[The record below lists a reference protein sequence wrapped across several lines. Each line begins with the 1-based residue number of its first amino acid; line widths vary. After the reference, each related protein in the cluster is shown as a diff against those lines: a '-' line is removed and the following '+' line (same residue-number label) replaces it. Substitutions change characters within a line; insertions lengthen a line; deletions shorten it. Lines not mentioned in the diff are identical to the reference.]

1 MSNQDRVVTFS
12 IKPDDINGQD
22 DVKALRQYAKD
33 KGVSFS
39 YLVLDAIDKKNEEL
53 KLKQVIAI
61 VDITK

>member
-33 KGVSFS
+33 RC
-39 YLVLDAIDKKNEEL
+39 
-53 KLKQVIAI
+53 KL
-61 VDITK
+61 

>member
-1 MSNQDRVVTFS
+1 MQK
-12 IKPDDINGQD
+12 I
-22 DVKALRQYAKD
+22 
-33 KGVSFS
+33 GVSFS